1 MGEGLEENQNKTILF
16 VLIFLFC
23 SLLLLLLRDIKYKVG
38 ELIGGENRGEVQ
50 GKEMMLKVYKTFL
63 IKNNNKMSFIIK
75 IKFNL

>member
-1 MGEGLEENQNKTILF
+1 MWGRGWRKIKTKVLF

-50 GKEMMLKVYKTFL
+50 GREMMLKVYKTFL

>member
-1 MGEGLEENQNKTILF
+1 MGEGLEENQNKTVLF

-50 GKEMMLKVYKTFL
+50 GREMMLKVYKTFL
-63 IKNNNKMSFIIK
+63 IKNNNKTSFIIK